1 MKHLVLIGLMGAGK
15 TTVGRLCARKL
26 DRDFVDTDDI
36 VIALAGGAPVAEI
49 FAVGGEG
56 HFRELERAAIADV
69 TASPAPLVIACGGGA
84 AVDAENRRRLQRA
97 GVIVWLRAPVAVL
110 AERVHTGATRP
121 LLAGGPVAALTR
133 LEAAREAAYEAAA
146 DITIDTEDRGIE
158 AVADAVVA
166 AFVGVET

>member
-26 DRDFVDTDDI
+26 GRDFVDTDDL
-36 VIALAGGAPVAEI
+36 VIALAGGASVEEI
-49 FAVGGEG
+49 FAGGGEA

-69 TASPAPLVIACGGGA
+69 TVSPAPLVIACGGGA
-84 AVDAENRRRLQRA
+84 AVDAENRRRLQRS
-97 GVIVWLRAPVAVL
+97 GVIVWLKAPVAVL
-110 AERVHTGATRP
+110 AERVGNGATRP
-121 LLAGGPVAALTR
+121 LLAGGPVAALSR

-146 DITIDTEDRGIE
+146 DTTVDTEDLDVE

-166 AFVGVET
+166 AFAGVEP